1 MSMGANA
8 LAAMLIDLGA
18 CDGLD
23 GKNCAK
29 ATLMIVNMGDKGRPH
44 AMRIMGDEFETF
56 KKQWRKAYERLEA
69 GETGEAAEKPVKKP
83 TGGLWEDLSDE
94 VE

>member
-1 MSMGANA
+1 MTIGANA
-8 LAAMLIDLGA
+8 LSEALIELGA

-23 GKNCAK
+23 KKKCTK
-29 ATLMIVNMGDKGRPH
+29 ATLMMVNMGDKGRPH

-56 KKQWRKAYERLEA
+56 KKQWRRAYERLEA
-69 GETGEAAEKPVKKP
+69 GETIEKQVKKV
-83 TGGLWEDLSDE
+83 TGLWEDLDDE

>member
-1 MSMGANA
+1 MSMGANT
-8 LAAMLIDLGA
+8 LAEILIDLGA

-29 ATLMIVNMGDKGRPH
+29 ATLMIVNMGEKGRPH

-56 KKQWRKAYERLEA
+56 KKQWRRAYERLEA
-69 GETGEAAEKPVKKP
+69 GETVEKQVKKP
-83 TGGLWEDLSDE
+83 TSRLWEDLDDE